1 MASSSSATRDWK
13 FDVFICFHGEDTR
26 KEFTSHLHKALED
39 KSYIM
44 TFIDE
49 KLEKTKSIDELLTIL
64 EKSAISVVIFSP
76 NFAKSTWCLDEVAT
90 IAQSMDN
97 FGHRVLP
104 VFYKVEPSD
113 VSGDPCCIYA
123 TDIDGLP
130 ESEKKK
136 EEWKNALKLVCNRS
150 GRTLAETKKDSELVE
165 LIVGN
170 VQKIVE
176 DLYPRVKDKEWVDMD
191 ARILQ
196 VEQLLAMDENN
207 VTDVLVVGL
216 WGMGGSGK
224 SALAKACY
232 EKLTVPS
239 SSTEGISHCFVERI
253 NEKYEE
259 QHGVGGLIKEVY
271 SQLLPGDSIN
281 HHHEINNGSK
291 RARLRQSK
299 VFLVLDDIGTRKQL
313 NELLLGN
320 WFNPTKVFGKGS
332 RIIVTTRDKT
342 VLIAGGDHVK
352 IHPVE
357 SWHDAES
364 LELFSLCAF
373 QQPNPPD
380 GWMDL
385 SNRAVSYCNGNPLA
399 IEVLG
404 GTLCGMDK
412 KYWVDFLSNLTHR
425 QDLPGVH
432 EILRKSY
439 YKLKENQQKVFL
451 NVACFLYG
459 MLESRVI
466 YCMEDD
472 DYRPRCD
479 VTDLINKSLLVCVAS
494 NDGLVIEVHDLLKDM
509 AWIIVNEER
518 DLNKRTMLEDPQKIN
533 KLLQTVEQDRAT
545 QGISLNLLKAKRM
558 NLEPNAFSGMKYL
571 EWIKFYH
578 PQLWECWRRK
588 INIQSGNIDLPSEL
602 RVLQWDNY
610 PLVSLPSGFS
620 PQNLR
625 ILCLRNNSIVKC
637 WEGECQSQ
645 EMVKLVEL
653 DLSGC
658 IYLTA
663 VPDLSKSTRL
673 EVLILRYC
681 RSLVELPSY
690 VGNLE
695 NLVRLDVK
703 DCLQLHNIPTQLNS
717 KVLKYVLMSK
727 CENLTC
733 CPEISNSTKLEVLDL
748 ENTPIY
754 EPPPASTYNRVQN
767 GGTLRLNCEKITS
780 FPTLSSTLSE
790 LSLCNTSIRE
800 IDFSPPHSPGFE
812 SLTQPRFQQLE
823 LNYNLVLKSLP
834 DNIWEMVSTDI
845 FVRNCP
851 LLETLPNISGSV
863 QNGLTR
869 LIVTD
874 CKCLKRVPS
883 SISNLKHLQ
892 VLFLINLPI
901 TALPSSVGELSQLST
916 LDLFGCTSLESIPDT
931 IYNLSKLHVLT
942 VGGCRKLVY
951 LPRLPPSLLYL
962 TAARCK
968 LLRDLPSNLQELSCK
983 EIWLDRC
990 SQVDRGSIAI
1000 MVTNVLDQ
1008 SMALHAKVLDYYYF
1022 CTKNK

>member
-533 KLLQTVEQDRAT
+533 KLLQTVE
-545 QGISLNLLKAKRM
+545 
-558 NLEPNAFSGMKYL
+558 
-571 EWIKFYH
+571 
-578 PQLWECWRRK
+578 
-588 INIQSGNIDLPSEL
+588 
-602 RVLQWDNY
+602 
-610 PLVSLPSGFS
+610 
-620 PQNLR
+620 
-625 ILCLRNNSIVKC
+625 
-637 WEGECQSQ
+637 
-645 EMVKLVEL
+645 MVKLVEL

-800 IDFSPPHSPGFE
+800 IDFSPPH
-812 SLTQPRFQQLE
+812 
-823 LNYNLVLKSLP
+823 
-834 DNIWEMVSTDI
+834 
-845 FVRNCP
+845 
-851 LLETLPNISGSV
+851 
-863 QNGLTR
+863 NGLTR

>member
-239 SSTEGISHCFVERI
+239 SSTEGI

-637 WEGECQSQ
+637 WEGECQ

-727 CENLTC
+727 
-733 CPEISNSTKLEVLDL
+733 
-748 ENTPIY
+748 Y
-754 EPPPASTYNRVQN
+754 
-767 GGTLRLNCEKITS
+767 
-780 FPTLSSTLSE
+780 
-790 LSLCNTSIRE
+790 
-800 IDFSPPHSPGFE
+800 
-812 SLTQPRFQQLE
+812 
-823 LNYNLVLKSLP
+823 
-834 DNIWEMVSTDI
+834 
-845 FVRNCP
+845 
-851 LLETLPNISGSV
+851 
-863 QNGLTR
+863 
-869 LIVTD
+869 